1 MKAILSKDRE
11 NFSGLGMNG
20 LAFISLLLLVL
31 ITYSNSF
38 NASWHLDDGP
48 NITENRNAHL
58 QGFSWSEVK
67 NALLASPSGSS
78 VTCLRPVSRFSFALN
93 SYFLGKDVF
102 GYHVVNVGI
111 HVLASF
117 FLYLFLASA
126 LELPA
131 VRTRYGTPHR
141 FAALLVTVFWA
152 IHPIQTQAVTYIVQ
166 RMASMAGMF
175 YIMSMYFY
183 LKAQLAHD
191 RTAKR
196 WFIAAAAGAGILSFG
211 SKENAIV
218 LPVSILLLRL
228 LIVQGFT
235 MENLRKTLRDL
246 SVYYLLPLLVV
257 TACLFAFHD
266 IIDRVFALYHARA
279 FTLWERLLTEQR
291 VVLLYISLL
300 LYPLSTRFSIDHPL
314 EISRSLLDPP
324 STALSIVAIL
334 TILAAALLLA
344 RKQPLITFSLLFFFI
359 NHIVESTILP
369 MELVFEH
376 RNYIPSMFFFVPVV
390 MGIMKFLIIS
400 SRPMRVFLLTSVGL
414 VIVVL
419 GYATFTRNLV
429 WNNERSLWTD
439 CLQKY
444 PSSFRARHNLGRDYS
459 LSGDAERAY
468 EEYALA
474 LESPFISSSPKEA
487 GITYFNMGLLAH
499 ERGDLEKA
507 YTLYEKATGI
517 DPCCPGAGNN
527 MAGILLGRSLS
538 NASAA
543 LDLLDR
549 AIHCGHESETIL
561 AWSNKSILLWKLGRH
576 QEALAAAHKA
586 FEMNP
591 GSPLNL
597 LRLGYMLKE
606 KGDYRTA
613 SIHFRRILTIN
624 PRDIHASLFL
634 AEIYFNSADIEKG
647 KSTLDR
653 LLQEVPV
660 EEVIRFLE
668 THTDEGAG
676 LEVAPRI
683 ALLLPFLEEILQEDI
698 PSRRRNADQETHPS
712 SAIRG
717 KK

>member
-1 MKAILSKDRE
+1 
-11 NFSGLGMNG
+11 LGMNG

-38 NASWHLDDGP
+38 YASWHLDDGP

-78 VTCLRPVSRFSFALN
+78 VAFLRPVSRFSFALN

-102 GYHVVNVGI
+102 GYHVVNVSI

-191 RTAKR
+191 RTARR

-235 MENLRKTLRDL
+235 TENLRKTLRDL
-246 SVYYLLPLLVV
+246 LVYYLLPLLVV
-257 TACLFAFHD
+257 TAFLFSFHD

-291 VVLLYISLL
+291 VMLLYISLL
-300 LYPLSTRFSIDHPL
+300 LYPLSTRFSVDHPL

-344 RKQPLITFSLLFFFI
+344 RKQPLITFSVLFFFI
-359 NHIVESTILP
+359 NHVVESTILP

-390 MGIMKFLIIS
+390 MGIMRLLVFVS
-400 SRPMRVFLLTSVGL
+400 HSRPMRVFLLTSVGL
-414 VIVVL
+414 AVVVL
-419 GYATFTRNLV
+419 GYATFMRNLV
-429 WNNERSLWTD
+429 WNSERSLWTD

-444 PSSFRARHNLGRDYS
+444 PSSSRAHHNLGRDYGV
-459 LSGDAERAY
+459 SGDVERAY
-468 EEYALA
+468 QEYALA

-507 YTLYEKATGI
+507 YTLYVKAIGI

-538 NASAA
+538 NAPAA

-549 AIHCGHESETIL
+549 AIHCGDESETVL
-561 AWSNKSILLWKLGRH
+561 ALSNKSILLWKLGRH
-576 QEALAAAHKA
+576 QEALEAVHRA
-586 FEMNP
+586 FEMDQD
-591 GSPLNL
+591 SPLNL
-597 LRLGYMLKE
+597 LRFGYMLKE
-606 KGDYRTA
+606 KGDIENA
-613 SIHFRRILTIN
+613 SVHFRRILTMN
-624 PRDIHASLFL
+624 PRDVHASLFL
-634 AEIYFNSADIEKG
+634 AEIHFSSADIEKG
-647 KSTLDR
+647 KRTLSR

-683 ALLLPFLEEILQEDI
+683 SLLLPFLEEILQKEI
-698 PSRRRNADQETHPS
+698 PGRRRNADQENHS
-712 SAIRG
+712 SSGTRG
-717 KK
+717 QKIKKGRFPPLL